1 MPSRSDGGLEFVLM
15 AEASVTIF
23 VCVSCRRSLGDAEE
37 SFDQPGRG
45 LADTLR
51 ARLRDGG
58 QKNVTVTPV
67 DCLAVCKRPCTV
79 ALAGADKW
87 TYLIGDLD
95 PDSHAE
101 EILAAALSFAA
112 SENGIVPWRERPASF
127 RKGVIARV
135 PPIAT
140 GDTAGLPAS
149 EAVQS

>member
-1 MPSRSDGGLEFVLM
+1 MD
-15 AEASVTIF
+15 EAPVTIF

-45 LADTLR
+45 LVDTLQ
-51 ARLRDGG
+51 ARLRDRG
-58 QKNVTVTPV
+58 QAGVTVTPV

-101 EILAAALSFAA
+101 EIVSAALSFAA
-112 SENGIVPWRERPASF
+112 SANGIVPWRERPASF

-135 PPIAT
+135 PPISV
-140 GDTAGLPAS
+140 S
-149 EAVQS
+149 EAVDP

>member
-1 MPSRSDGGLEFVLM
+1 MS
-15 AEASVTIF
+15 EATVTIF
-23 VCVSCRRSLGDAEE
+23 VCVSCRRSLGDAED

-45 LADTLR
+45 LVETLTT
-51 ARLRDGG
+51 RLRESGKTG
-58 QKNVTVTPV
+58 VTVLPV

-95 PDSHAE
+95 PQTHAD
-101 EILAAALSFAA
+101 EIVAAAISFAA
-112 SENGIVPWRERPASF
+112 SGNGIVPWRERPASF

-140 GDTAGLPAS
+140 GGTAGSPVP

>member
-1 MPSRSDGGLEFVLM
+1 MS
-15 AEASVTIF
+15 EATVTIF

-45 LADTLR
+45 LVDALTS
-51 ARLRDGG
+51 RLRDSG
-58 QKNVTVTPV
+58 KTCVTVTPV

-79 ALAGADKW
+79 ALAGAGKW

-95 PDSHAE
+95 PDAHAE
-101 EILAAALSFAA
+101 EIVAAALSFAA
-112 SENGIVPWRERPASF
+112 SGNGIVPWRERPASF

-140 GDTAGLPAS
+140 GGTAGSPAP
-149 EAVQS
+149 EAVQP

>member
-1 MPSRSDGGLEFVLM
+1 MD
-15 AEASVTIF
+15 EATVTIF
-23 VCVSCRRSLGDAEE
+23 VCVSCRRSLGEDEE

-45 LADTLR
+45 LVEMLQ

-58 QKNVTVTPV
+58 QTGVTVTPV

-95 PDSHAE
+95 PDSHAG
-101 EILAAALSFAA
+101 EIVAAALSFAA
-112 SENGIVPWRERPASF
+112 SSNGIVPWRERPASF

-135 PPIAT
+135 PPIMVGNTT
-140 GDTAGLPAS
+140 GNSAS
-149 EAVQS
+149 EAIES

>member
-1 MPSRSDGGLEFVLM
+1 MD
-15 AEASVTIF
+15 EAPVTIF

-37 SFDQPGRG
+37 SFDQPGRR
-45 LADTLR
+45 LVDTLQ
-51 ARLRDGG
+51 ARMWDGG
-58 QKNVTVTPV
+58 HTSVTVTPV

-101 EILAAALSFAA
+101 EIVAAALSFAA
-112 SENGIVPWRERPASF
+112 SENGIVPWRERPNSF

-135 PPIAT
+135 PPI
-140 GDTAGLPAS
+140 S
-149 EAVQS
+149 V

>member
-1 MPSRSDGGLEFVLM
+1 MDQAP
-15 AEASVTIF
+15 VTIF
-23 VCVSCRRSLGDAEE
+23 VCVSCRRNLGDGEE

-45 LADTLR
+45 LVDRLQ
-51 ARLRDGG
+51 ARLQDDG
-58 QKNVTVTPV
+58 QANVTVTPV

-101 EILAAALSFAA
+101 EIVSAALSFAA

-135 PPIAT
+135 PPISV
-140 GDTAGLPAS
+140 S
-149 EAVQS
+149 EAVDP

>member
-1 MPSRSDGGLEFVLM
+1 M
-15 AEASVTIF
+15 AKTPVTIF

-45 LADTLR
+45 LADTLK
-51 ARLRDGG
+51 ARLADGG
-58 QKNVTVTPV
+58 QTSVTVTPV
-67 DCLAVCKRPCTV
+67 ECLAVCKRPCTV

-95 PDSHAE
+95 PETHAE
-101 EILAAALSFAA
+101 EIVAAALSFAA

-135 PPIAT
+135 PPISV
-140 GDTAGLPAS
+140 S

>member
-1 MPSRSDGGLEFVLM
+1 MT
-15 AEASVTIF
+15 EAPVTIF
-23 VCVSCRRSLGDAEE
+23 VCVSCRRSLGDAQE

-45 LADTLR
+45 LADVLK
-51 ARLRDGG
+51 ARLRDVG
-58 QKNVTVTPV
+58 QRSVTVTPV
-67 DCLAVCKRPCTV
+67 ECLAVCKRPCTV

-95 PDSHAE
+95 PDTHAE
-101 EILAAALSFAA
+101 EIVAAALSFAA

-135 PPIAT
+135 PPISV
-140 GDTAGLPAS
+140 S

>member
-1 MPSRSDGGLEFVLM
+1 MN
-15 AEASVTIF
+15 EATVTIF

-45 LADTLR
+45 LVDALQ
-51 ARLRDGG
+51 ARLRDRG
-58 QKNVTVTPV
+58 QAGVTVTPV

-79 ALAGADKW
+79 ALAAADKW

-95 PDSHAE
+95 PCSHAE
-101 EILAAALSFAA
+101 EVVSAALSFAA

-135 PPIAT
+135 PPISI
-140 GDTAGLPAS
+140 P
-149 EAVQS
+149 EAVKP